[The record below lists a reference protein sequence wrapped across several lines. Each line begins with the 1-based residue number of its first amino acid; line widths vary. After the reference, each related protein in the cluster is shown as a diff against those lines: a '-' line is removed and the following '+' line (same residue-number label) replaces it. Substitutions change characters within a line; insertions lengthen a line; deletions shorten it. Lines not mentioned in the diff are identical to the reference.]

1 MGLLQAEA
9 EEIAQETFLR
19 AWNRLADYNPRR
31 GEFSTWL
38 FTIARNL
45 ALHELNRAAA
55 SREVA
60 TPEPLPDAAAET
72 PPPCEA
78 VSEMEQRRRLRTA
91 LRQLPL
97 ADGSALALSCFKELD
112 LAAVARIEGCSVG
125 AIKVRLHRA
134 RQRLRQLDALVERG
148 LLRVP
153 DDFAERVMRNVAM
166 APLPPFRPRWGERL
180 QWLALSGGAL
190 WAAVELAA
198 FTFGIWSVS
207 AAY

>member
-1 MGLLQAEA
+1 MMSMKD
-9 EEIAQETFLR
+9 EE
-19 AWNRLADYNPRR
+19 
-31 GEFSTWL
+31 
-38 FTIARNL
+38 
-45 ALHELNRAAA
+45 
-55 SREVA
+55 
-60 TPEPLPDAAAET
+60 
-72 PPPCEA
+72 
-78 VSEMEQRRRLRTA
+78 
-91 LRQLPL
+91 
-97 ADGSALALSCFKELD
+97 
-112 LAAVARIEGCSVG
+112 
-125 AIKVRLHRA
+125 
-134 RQRLRQLDALVERG
+134 LDALVERG

>member
-1 MGLLQAEA
+1 VDIKAVLKRIEGGDRSAFAAVVDHFQRPLFGYLGRMGLLQAEA

-134 RQRLRQLDALVERG
+134 RQRLRQLLEKHDEHEG
-148 LLRVP
+148 
-153 DDFAERVMRNVAM
+153 
-166 APLPPFRPRWGERL
+166 
-180 QWLALSGGAL
+180 
-190 WAAVELAA
+190 
-198 FTFGIWSVS
+198 
-207 AAY
+207 